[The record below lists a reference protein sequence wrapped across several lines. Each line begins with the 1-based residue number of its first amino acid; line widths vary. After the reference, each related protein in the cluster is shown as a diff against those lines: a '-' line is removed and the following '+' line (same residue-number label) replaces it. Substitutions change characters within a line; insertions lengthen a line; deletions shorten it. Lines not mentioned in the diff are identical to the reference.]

1 MGRTEVLILSGETV
15 NKVWGWSGRRI
26 EPLSSILGEEL
37 RKVGELKKNWEKEQ
51 KRRDVLWRLNRQA
64 AKIRKGAREV
74 LEVDSRS
81 RTRWDCNPQSAV
93 CREGRRKRWIEFEDL
108 RKRRRKYHTTV
119 SVELGENTDSKRAA
133 IRVFRSFSQR
143 HEA

>member
-1 MGRTEVLILSGETV
+1 MGHTEVLILSGETV

-64 AKIRKGAREV
+64 A
-74 LEVDSRS
+74 
-81 RTRWDCNPQSAV
+81 
-93 CREGRRKRWIEFEDL
+93 EGGPRNSGGR
-108 RKRRRKYHTTV
+108 
-119 SVELGENTDSKRAA
+119 
-133 IRVFRSFSQR
+133 
-143 HEA
+143 